1 MEGQNQLANEILAET
16 EKMPINKDPFAMSDG
31 WVVGAQF
38 KITGGK
44 YKKYKTGTL
53 VKKSKTYSDVCC
65 VEGTGPN
72 INVKVKNCY
81 LLPVDGPGIE
91 MPDEN
96 DLVVVENLPPG
107 TAEHLEMEIKEIPQ
121 EEFKTGNDEIKQL
134 LEENITLKQE
144 LLRLRDALS
153 MVEKVINFAVA
164 SQ

>member
-96 DLVVVENLPPG
+96 DLVVVENLPK
-107 TAEHLEMEIKEIPQ
+107 EHLEMEIKEIPQ

>member
-16 EKMPINKDPFAMSDG
+16 EKMPINKDPFALSDG

-44 YKKYKTGTL
+44 YKKYKHGTL

-91 MPDEN
+91 MHYEN
-96 DLVVVENLPPG
+96 DLVV
-107 TAEHLEMEIKEIPQ
+107 AEYL
-121 EEFKTGNDEIKQL
+121 
-134 LEENITLKQE
+134 
-144 LLRLRDALS
+144 A
-153 MVEKVINFAVA
+153 
-164 SQ
+164 

>member
-81 LLPVDGPGIE
+81 LLPRG
-91 MPDEN
+91 
-96 DLVVVENLPPG
+96 
-107 TAEHLEMEIKEIPQ
+107 
-121 EEFKTGNDEIKQL
+121 
-134 LEENITLKQE
+134 
-144 LLRLRDALS
+144 S
-153 MVEKVINFAVA
+153 
-164 SQ
+164 